1 MLNAKL
7 RTLCTNCQPLT
18 VNFNTPAFR
27 TVRKDT
33 IKALFDV
40 ATSFYNCCQ
49 VYVKYVN
56 LIVTSS
62 TYETERLRPA
72 MQHFPDEPLRFHPI
86 FTLKTITDENV

>member
-1 MLNAKL
+1 MLAASSQELKAN
-7 RTLCTNCQPLT
+7 
-18 VNFNTPAFR
+18 FR

-33 IKALFDV
+33 IKASFDV

-62 TYETERLRPA
+62 TYETARLRPD
-72 MQHFPDEPLRFHPI
+72 MQHFPVEPLGFHPI

>member
-1 MLNAKL
+1 MLNAECSIQ
-7 RTLCTNCQPLT
+7 RTFSLPRSALSVQ
-18 VNFNTPAFR
+18 R
-27 TVRKDT
+27 DRKDT
-33 IKALFDV
+33 IKALLDV
-40 ATSFYNCCQ
+40 ATSFDNCCQ

-62 TYETERLRPA
+62 TYETARLRPA

>member
-1 MLNAKL
+1 MQKSVCFCFL
-7 RTLCTNCQPLT
+7 RS
-18 VNFNTPAFR
+18 AFS
-27 TVRKDT
+27 VKRKDT
-33 IKALFDV
+33 GKPSFDV

-62 TYETERLRPA
+62 TYETPRLRLA

>member
-1 MLNAKL
+1 MLIIKCPVASSQEPK
-7 RTLCTNCQPLT
+7 
-18 VNFNTPAFR
+18 ASFR

-33 IKALFDV
+33 IKGSFDV
-40 ATSFYNCCQ
+40 ATSFDNCCQ

-62 TYETERLRPA
+62 TYETARLRPA